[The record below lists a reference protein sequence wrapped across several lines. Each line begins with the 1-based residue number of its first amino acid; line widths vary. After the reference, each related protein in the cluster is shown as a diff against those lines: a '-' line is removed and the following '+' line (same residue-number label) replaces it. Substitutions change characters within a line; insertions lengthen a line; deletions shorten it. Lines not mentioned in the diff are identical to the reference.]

1 MRVIL
6 ASSSPR
12 RRDLLALLG
21 IPFEVVD
28 PSFVEAVRQDRPADE
43 QARDFARCKARSCV
57 DRCPDALILGSDTL
71 IALGTRV
78 LGKPGNADE
87 ARSMLQLLRGRE
99 HLICSAVALAGPG
112 GVMLDDAVERAQ
124 VWMRPFSD
132 ADLDAYLAT
141 GESLGKAG
149 AYSIQGAGGTLVEQI
164 DGDFPAVVGLP
175 LRLVA
180 AMLARQG
187 IRGTIDVETIYTTKP
202 YPNWA
207 RFSHP

>member
-1 MRVIL
+1 
-6 ASSSPR
+6 
-12 RRDLLALLG
+12 LALLHL
-21 IPFEVVD
+21 PFEVVD
-28 PSFVEAVRQDRPADE
+28 PSIVETIRQDRSPED

-71 IALGTRV
+71 IALETHV
-78 LGKPGNADE
+78 LGKPGNAEE
-87 ARSMLQLLRGRE
+87 ARTMLRLLRGRE

-112 GVMLDDAVERAQ
+112 GVMLDDAMERVR

-149 AYSIQGAGGTLVEQI
+149 AYSIQGAGGMLVERI

-180 AMLARQG
+180 KMLARHG
-187 IRGTIDVETIYTTKP
+187 IRGAIDVETIYKTKP

-207 RFSHP
+207 RFSLP